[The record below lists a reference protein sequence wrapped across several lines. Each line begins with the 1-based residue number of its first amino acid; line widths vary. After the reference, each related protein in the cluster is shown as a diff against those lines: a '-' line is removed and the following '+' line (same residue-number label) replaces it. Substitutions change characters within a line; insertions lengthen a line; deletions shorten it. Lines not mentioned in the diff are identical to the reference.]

1 MRKILFT
8 VACVTT
14 LLLSSCFE
22 NTGYSSTN
30 YFVRVV
36 TIDAN
41 SSPVKFVADYTGEVF
56 KDFTNLKQPE
66 QLAEFDLTDA
76 KRAEVL
82 IKLDTD
88 ASYKQTITLEQAQEI
103 EVQSVTN
110 STPTDSMKPFYS
122 WIQKPLGGD
131 YAPIAWVAD
140 GYLNVVPVIPSE
152 QPGKYFLT
160 AEKVT
165 SDTLFFRLDATYTP
179 SKSLEGIE
187 GGVQCYDLRTL
198 KDTLSA
204 DSTQRIKMI
213 EALDAIEQHKND
225 SMRIVLTGT
234 FEYQKINGKDTIGD
248 LKVIT
253 DYFKCKFIQ

>member
-103 EVQSVTN
+103 EVLSVTN
-110 STPTDSMKPFYS
+110 ITPTDSMKPFYS